1 MEDQISLNLNKLVQH
16 LQKSSKDFTKQDI
29 IKFVEDNSIKI
40 VRKNPHC
47 G

>member
-1 MEDQISLNLNKLVQH
+1 MDDQISFNPNKLVLH

-29 IKFVEDNSIKI
+29 IKFVKDDSIK
-40 VRKNPHC
+40 C